1 MRSAPVFLVHGL
13 LAAWLGAEPAPA
25 KAREAPPLAG
35 LDAYVARAMREFDVP
50 GMAVAVVKDGET
62 VLARGY
68 GVRRA
73 GEPGPVDSDTLF
85 GIASNTKAFTCA
97 ALSIL
102 VEEGNLAWDDPVTKH
117 IPEFQ
122 MYDPWVSREVT
133 VRDLVTH
140 RAGLG
145 LGGGD
150 LMWWPPTTFTR
161 REIVRGIRFVKPA
174 SSFRSRYAY
183 NNVMFVA
190 AGEVVTAAAGTSWDD
205 FVRDRILAP
214 LGMSRTTT
222 RAVSTD
228 DVAAPHLEVK
238 GVARPV
244 APMDFANAGAAAG
257 VSSSATDM
265 SRWLA
270 MLLECGRGKEAPAG
284 RRCVLKPESIQRMWS
299 AQTVVTTPDP
309 PVGLEPTRAHFAAY
323 GLGFGLRDYRGR
335 KIVLHSGGLPGYVSH
350 VALVP
355 EERLGLAIL
364 TNQEETGAFEVV
376 KYRIFDEY
384 LGAPVPSVDW
394 IAAFRKRA
402 EDERNKAEDAV
413 AKAAAARDAA
423 SRPSLPL
430 AKYAGRYRDPWYG
443 EAAIAEEKGRLV
455 LDMTRTPGMVADLEH
470 WQHDTFVARWRVM
483 FMSDHAPA
491 DAYVS
496 FTLKPDASI
505 ERMTMAPVSP
515 AIDFS
520 FDYQDLLFTP
530 VPGAVKGAK
539 TPAEPP
545 GAGST
550 RALAW

>member
-1 MRSAPVFLVHGL
+1 MRRFVLRLVL
-13 LAAWLGAEPAPA
+13 LSLAGAAAAPA
-25 KAREAPPLAG
+25 LAKPKPAPPLAG
-35 LDAYVARAMREFDVP
+35 LDVYVARAMKEFDVP
-50 GMAVAVVKDGET
+50 GMAVAVVKDGQV

-73 GEPGPVDSDTLF
+73 GEPAPVDADTLF

-102 VEEGNLAWDDPVTKH
+102 VEEGKLAWDDPVTKH
-117 IPEFQ
+117 LPEFQ

-190 AGEVVTAAAGTSWDD
+190 AGEVVGAAAGTSWDD

-222 RAVSTD
+222 RVAASTFD
-228 DVAAPHLEVK
+228 LAAPHLEVK
-238 GVARPV
+238 GVVAPV
-244 APMDFANAGAAAG
+244 VPMDFANAGAAAG
-257 VSSSATDM
+257 VGSSAADM

-284 RRCVLKPESIQRMWS
+284 RTCILRPESIRRLWS
-299 AQTVVTTPDP
+299 AQTAQGTPDP
-309 PVGLEPTRAHFAAY
+309 PAGLEPTRANFAAY

-335 KIVLHSGGLPGYVSH
+335 KIVSHSGGLPGYVSH

-355 EERLGLAIL
+355 EERLGLVIL
-364 TNQEETGAFEVV
+364 TNQEETGAFEAV
-376 KYRIFDEY
+376 KYRVFDEY
-384 LGAPVPSVDW
+384 LGAPVPPVDW
-394 IAAFRKRA
+394 IGAFRTRA
-402 EDERNKAEDAV
+402 EGERKKAEDAV

-443 EAAIAEEKGRLV
+443 EAAVAEEKGRLV

-470 WQHDTFVARWRVM
+470 WQHDTFVARWRAA
-483 FMSDHAPA
+483 FMSDHSPA

-496 FTLKPDASI
+496 FALKPDASI

-530 VPGAVKGAK
+530 APGDVKHAK
-539 TPAEPP
+539 TP
-545 GAGST
+545 
-550 RALAW
+550 